1 MTASTSY
8 WDKIPLWNSE
18 NPSQSFEITADHV
31 SGRIPVTR
39 IEHWRDFSSLLE
51 SPFFN
56 RVDEQS
62 IFRGHRRFDWEMTP
76 TLARVTENGIV
87 TEEIAKQQLD
97 MFRKAI
103 RGRIADHSLLDDEN
117 EREHD
122 ELWSIGQH
130 HGLMTPLLD
139 WTYSP
144 YVALFFAFAKE
155 DQTDEKD
162 NPYRAVYI
170 LNKSFISDDELC
182 PDIRVFEPKK
192 DDHGR
197 LVSQA
202 GLFTFSPYDAT
213 IENKLTDY
221 LASELENI
229 QSSYSGEGENKE
241 VDERKQSIQEAFHIA
256 PYICKVYI
264 KNEEQQECLKHLR
277 RMNVHHASLFPDLIG
292 AADYCNIFMA
302 EIERDKALQ
311 KQYAEPAHESA
322 TEDTAQP
329 AQATLPLNQNVG
341 SILELLKSTPES
353 QEVEPNRIQL
363 IADELNKYLSKSMVV
378 DWQARETVQAEM
390 KNTTRVLL
398 RKYGYPVNARDPI
411 VENILDVVGGGSDQ

>member
-1 MTASTSY
+1 MTASAFDVS
-8 WDKIPLWNSE
+8 KIPVWNSE
-18 NPSQSFEITADHV
+18 NPERSFDILPEQP

-51 SPFFN
+51 NPFFN
-56 RVDEQS
+56 RVDDQF

-97 MFRKAI
+97 LFRKAI

-170 LNKSFISDDELC
+170 LNKTFIADDELC

-213 IENKLTDY
+213 IENKLTEVLTDEDFPDNELKSAAEEEQPGI
-221 LASELENI
+221 LA
-229 QSSYSGEGENKE
+229 K
-241 VDERKQSIQEAFHIA
+241 
-256 PYICKVYI
+256 YICKVYI

-302 EIERDKALQ
+302 EIERDRALQ
-311 KQYAEPAHESA
+311 QRVTAPKPALVIEA
-322 TEDTAQP
+322 TQIEQS
-329 AQATLPLNQNVG
+329 TLPLSEN
-341 SILELLKSTPES
+341 SAFILELLKSTPES
-353 QEVEPNRIQL
+353 QEVEPSRIQL

-378 DWQARETVQAEM
+378 DWQERDTAKAEM
-390 KNTTRVLL
+390 KNVARVLL
-398 RKYGYPVNARDPI
+398 RKFGYPVNARDK
-411 VENILDVVGGGSDQ
+411 VVNNILDVIGGGND